1 MSWHKQYHQPL
12 LIPCFTTVL
21 NPLCQIVLCEGAL
34 HMYEVH
40 FPPLF
45 LVMASIN
52 DVDAHSVNALSE
64 FFPAAKTPRSIIL
77 YLHETAAY

>member
-1 MSWHKQYHQPL
+1 
-12 LIPCFTTVL
+12 
-21 NPLCQIVLCEGAL
+21 
-34 HMYEVH
+34 MYEVH

-52 DVDAHSVNALSE
+52 DGDGDAHSVNALSE